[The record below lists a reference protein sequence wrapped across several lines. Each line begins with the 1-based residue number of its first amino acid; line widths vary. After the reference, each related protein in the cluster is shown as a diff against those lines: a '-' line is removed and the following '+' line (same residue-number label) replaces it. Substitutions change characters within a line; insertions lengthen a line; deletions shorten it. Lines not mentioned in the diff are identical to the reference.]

1 MTSQSGNFFQKKTV
15 VVQPIVLV
23 ILITS
28 ITAFLLACV
37 SLGIPTWRDSTVD
50 AILTRTVST
59 HTYSGLWATCSHEE
73 VRSSRMWS
81 CSSFITDG
89 AKGYTPSLR
98 ACQGCSVLG
107 TMFSAVVVAVVVA
120 KLCCFKNAQVV
131 TIAIAVC
138 SIIAATFLIVSV
150 VTYSIQVR
158 TDQGFNAEDFSTG
171 IYITIV
177 SIVFLVISGV
187 LAIFGY
193 SMDKGMESKY

>member
-73 VRSSRMWS
+73 VRSSRMWN
-81 CSSFITDG
+81 
-89 AKGYTPSLR
+89 TPSLR

-138 SIIAATFLIVSV
+138 SIIAGEWTRKGDATKYDHDV
-150 VTYSIQVR
+150 
-158 TDQGFNAEDFSTG
+158 DTG
-171 IYITIV
+171 DA
-177 SIVFLVISGV
+177 G
-187 LAIFGY
+187 
-193 SMDKGMESKY
+193 